1 MNRFVLRRPDG
12 SCSVNLIW
20 WWGRVSLT
28 CTDTKLQ
35 IASQKAC
42 ADDYTA
48 LLDPWK
54 FADGSER
61 PGRSFFFP
69 FSQMLFVHQHEWV
82 RKARFWMHL
91 LNWFLCREACRAD
104 KFFMHDVP
112 ENADKGRLPHRR
124 FVLHGDKVWPAG
136 WCLHWPMKWTVR
148 INLKSVV
155 VSTIYRDKTL

>member
-1 MNRFVLRRPDG
+1 MFSKFDLMMRQGFSHLHRHKASNRKSESMCRRLY
-12 SCSVNLIW
+12 CSPW
-20 WWGRVSLT
+20 SLEVRRWFG
-28 CTDTKLQ
+28 
-35 IASQKAC
+35 KAW
-42 ADDYTA
+42 
-48 LLDPWK
+48 P
-54 FADGSER
+54 F
-61 PGRSFFFP
+61 FFFP

-148 INLKSVV
+148 FNLKSVV